1 MAAFADQYV
10 TGSQEQFRGLHWLDP
25 DLFEVTSSHIEPVD
39 VRVPAGGSD
48 DHQRGVHAGVIRI
61 SGRAPDDLVF
71 DLPLGRFRSG
81 DAYIHAP
88 E

>member
-1 MAAFADQYV
+1 VHERAVRHRPALCTSY
-10 TGSQEQFRGLHWLDP
+10 RNLHAHHVV
-25 DLFEVTSSHIEPVD
+25 FHS
-39 VRVPAGGSD
+39 AGGSD